1 MKKHSFEDDLREIGK
16 RFKQAKKAKRFEEA
30 AYYGELSKGGWSAAA
45 SWEQFKGSGAYE
57 FWMKKRTTI
66 EMIQS
71 LEQDSKRFSWMN

>member
-57 FWMKKRTTI
+57 FWMKKLTTI

-71 LEQDSKRFSWMN
+71 LEQDSKRFSYMY